1 MPPIG
6 VDPYASRMV
15 IDWAETQRMR
25 TGELW
30 KSLREKL
37 RGPDRRTCIVLQH
50 LGLPAS
56 DTRALQEILFDVGRQ
71 LAVTLELHSHEGE
84 IVLLEAPFAAG
95 MSPQLVESFAEG
107 RPVIRI
113 DDWLETDTRYL
124 SPVEQSNRRRRTLL
138 QQLKGLAIVRS
149 RSTHWGSSGWI
160 PEHLRLIGSSVSD
173 PGPQGLAYDS
183 GFDSVFDSEQ
193 LLAEPLD
200 SARQDLLQQVL
211 HGMLNRSI
219 SPLTASYGPDAHMK
233 FDFFQGYV
241 TLDPLAQQHLRIR
254 RELPIPLPLKAPL
267 PLKFEATVRE
277 IDDVVWDLGIA
288 SGRFQL
294 ARQPANWWH
303 SKLESPISARIECYT
318 RVPIHLEMARCLRA
332 SPMTPSE
339 LRRSARISIAG
350 LRSFLQ
356 ACLLLN
362 LVHWQQPAAN
372 NDI

>member
-113 DDWLETDTRYL
+113 DDCSRPTPAIYRPSS
-124 SPVEQSNRRRRTLL
+124 SPIAADGPCCSS
-138 QQLKGLAIVRS
+138 S
-149 RSTHWGSSGWI
+149 RG
-160 PEHLRLIGSSVSD
+160 LRLCAVDQLTGAAPD
-173 PGPQGLAYDS
+173 
-183 GFDSVFDSEQ
+183 GF
-193 LLAEPLD
+193 
-200 SARQDLLQQVL
+200 
-211 HGMLNRSI
+211 
-219 SPLTASYGPDAHMK
+219 
-233 FDFFQGYV
+233 
-241 TLDPLAQQHLRIR
+241 
-254 RELPIPLPLKAPL
+254 
-267 PLKFEATVRE
+267 
-277 IDDVVWDLGIA
+277 
-288 SGRFQL
+288 
-294 ARQPANWWH
+294 
-303 SKLESPISARIECYT
+303 
-318 RVPIHLEMARCLRA
+318 
-332 SPMTPSE
+332 PST
-339 LRRSARISIAG
+339 
-350 LRSFLQ
+350 
-356 ACLLLN
+356 C
-362 LVHWQQPAAN
+362 V
-372 NDI
+372 